1 MDVSERAVRATFVL
15 LVASAGLLGAGLAG
29 TTASLTLAAALLG
42 VGGALFALRDRLDA
56 GPAVAGRDPGA
67 YGRLLWVGPVV
78 AAAVCLAFLGATP
91 AELQSLGGLVGLVGM
106 ANYFLRPVYR
116 AGSIV
121 VERVT
126 GTH

>member
-15 LVASAGLLGAGLAG
+15 LVASLGLLGAGLAG
-29 TTASLTLAAALLG
+29 TAASLTLAAGLLG
-42 VGGALFALRDRLDA
+42 IGGVLFTARGRLDA
-56 GPAVAGRDPGA
+56 GPEFAGRDPGA
-67 YGRLLWVGPVV
+67 YGRLLWAGPVV

-116 AGSIV
+116 AGSILF
-121 VERVT
+121 ERVM
-126 GTH
+126 GTR

>member
-1 MDVSERAVRATFVL
+1 MELSERAVRATFVL
-15 LVASAGLLGAGLAG
+15 LVASVGLLAAGLAG
-29 TTASLTLAAALLG
+29 TAASPALAAALLG
-42 VGGALFALRDRLDA
+42 AGGALFAVRDRLDP
-56 GPAVAGRDPGA
+56 GPAFAGRDPGS
-67 YGRLLWVGPVV
+67 YGRLLWAGPVV
-78 AAAVCLAFLGATP
+78 AGAVCLAFLGATP

-116 AGSIV
+116 AGSVV